1 MLEDGTFHVIPKGNN
16 WEIAMTYEVSVL
28 NQSHNEE
35 LLTLAN
41 VTNTGSDLFIV
52 DRSPNFFTLSE
63 EFGETTQYGLFKDGQ
78 LIGNVAVSKQ
88 SRMITGKREDV
99 YYLNDLRIHP
109 DFQKTRAYYRLIEHV
124 LQTYRSMGHVKWMFS
139 TVLDSNIHKA
149 NVIKGSTG
157 IPGGIKIGASVHIG
171 IPMFIKHKKRNENVI
186 EISGEEAWEVY
197 RRYAKRIEFAPF
209 DKNLFLRENGMFLA
223 IKDNNG
229 IKAVCKLID
238 QSMSRTLRLSKKL
251 PHFSKF
257 VNILCKVKG
266 CPLLP
271 SVGEPFYHG
280 YLSFYVSNETATNHW
295 QEFLS
300 YIQEYHYSKFTYVFT
315 GIATDEALAWNKT
328 VFHQVLSSTTY
339 AYGEFPSNLSL
350 QFHELTLI

>member
-1 MLEDGTFHVIPKGNN
+1 MLENGTIHVISKGNS
-16 WEIAMTYEVSVL
+16 WEIPMTYEVAVL
-28 NQSHNEE
+28 DWSHNEE
-35 LLTLAN
+35 LLTLAST
-41 VTNTGSDLFIV
+41 TNTGSDLFIV
-52 DRSPNFFTLSE
+52 DRSPNFFMLSE
-63 EFGETTQYGLFKDGQ
+63 EFGETTQYGLFKNEQ

-88 SRMITGKREDV
+88 SRMITGKRADI

-109 DFQKTRAYYRLIEHV
+109 DFQRTRAYYRLIEHL
-124 LQTYRSMGHVKWMFS
+124 LQTYKAMGHVKWMFS

-149 NVIKGSTG
+149 NVIKGSTS
-157 IPGGIKIGASVHIG
+157 IPGGAKIGSSVHIG
-171 IPMFIKHKKRNENVI
+171 IPMFIKHKKRNENVV

-197 RRYAKRIEFAPF
+197 CRYAKKVEFAPF
-209 DKNLFLRENGMFLA
+209 DKNLFLRKNGIFLA
-223 IKDNNG
+223 IKDGNEM
-229 IKAVCKLID
+229 KAVCKLID

-251 PHFSKF
+251 PYFSKF

-271 SVGEPFYHG
+271 SVGQPFYHG
-280 YLSFYVSNETATNHW
+280 YLSYYVSNEIDTNYR

-300 YIQEYHYSKFTYVFT
+300 YIQEHHYLKFTYVFT
-315 GIATDEALAWNKT
+315 GMATDEAVEWKKT

-339 AYGEFPSNLSL
+339 AYGEFPNNLSL